1 MANEELENLQPQ
13 QQELRPEDQNMVEAM
28 QQLKANSVQKS
39 EYERVLARNKEL
51 TEALAR
57 NAALEQEAQIE
68 PDTDT
73 IESLRS
79 DLSTKELSNRVYWEK
94 SLKFRDKCI
103 DAGLPDPMLPSKDSG
118 NYSLENI
125 NSVDRVV
132 KGIQKILD
140 EAQGNDEKFNALYQA
155 YCEDL
160 PQVRNKNNRR

>member
-1 MANEELENLQPQ
+1 MTDILDNQTTQP
-13 QQELRPEDQNMVEAM
+13 LPPEDQNLVEAM
-28 QQLKANSVQKS
+28 EQLKANTVPKP
-39 EYERVLARNKEL
+39 EYERVLARNKDL

-57 NAALEQEAQIE
+57 NAALEEQNAEE

-73 IESLRS
+73 IETLRK
-79 DLSTKELSNRVYWEK
+79 DISTQELSNRVFWEK
-94 SLKFRDKCI
+94 SLKLRDKCL

-140 EAQGNDEKFNALYQA
+140 EAEGSDEKFNALYQA
-155 YCEDL
+155 YCEDV
-160 PQVRNKNNRR
+160 PVRNKNNRR